1 MNTNIK
7 IKLLL
12 ITLTSIIVLGG
23 GFMYF
28 ADLIDKSKS
37 PSYMLDGK
45 LIIPNQDNQLNFSK
59 NENGFDLPKYK
70 ASKHRGKSNNQDLG
84 NGAISPVDMSNLIS
98 SPNLSF
104 YDIRSSDNKTNRT
117 SEYRADNSNN
127 EKRIYSNQTILLSSN
142 NQSYGKRSAAIASTG
157 AGSYSSSISSIPAP
171 MLAPSPSDVLSHGLT
186 GNTDEPDD
194 GFLPP
199 EGAPVGE
206 GVMILLIFAGL
217 YFFSY
222 RRK

>member
-84 NGAISPVDMSNLIS
+84 NGAISPEDMSNLIS

-171 MLAPSPSDVLSHGLT
+171 RRASETYMEHGLT
-186 GNTDEPDD
+186 GGSADDPDD